1 LKPVKLDFFY
11 DDYFSIESIPEAY
24 ETLIFNAMCEDRSL
38 FTDRDEL
45 IASWE
50 LFDPVITKWKSENL
64 VPEEFY
70 PAGSWPEIMK
80 KVFLEGHYL
89 VI

>member
-1 LKPVKLDFFY
+1 M
-11 DDYFSIESIPEAY
+11 S
-24 ETLIFNAMCEDRSL
+24 EDRSL
-38 FTDRDEL
+38 FTDIDEL

-50 LFDPVITKWKSENL
+50 LFDPIIQQWRAEDLHSS
-64 VPEEFY
+64 EFY

-89 VI
+89 VL

>member
-1 LKPVKLDFFY
+1 LKPVKLDFYY
-11 DDYFSIESIPEAY
+11 DDYFSSESIPEAY
-24 ETLIFNAMCEDRSL
+24 ETLIFNAMSEDRSL

-50 LFDPVITKWKSENL
+50 LYEPIIQEWKKEPL
-64 VPEEFY
+64 KAEEFY